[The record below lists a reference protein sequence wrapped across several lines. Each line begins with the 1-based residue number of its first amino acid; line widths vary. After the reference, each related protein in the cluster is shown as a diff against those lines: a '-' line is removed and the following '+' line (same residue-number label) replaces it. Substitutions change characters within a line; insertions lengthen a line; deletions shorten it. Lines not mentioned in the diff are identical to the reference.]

1 MQAIDDPRSAI
12 HTWIAAFNAT
22 DPTQV
27 LALYAP
33 DAVLWGTLAS
43 ELIVSREGLA
53 SYFQRA
59 LGGEP
64 RPSVELQRLVLQSF
78 GELAVA
84 SGEYLLQ
91 LSDGKQAQSLPAR
104 FTFVLKRTADACWL
118 IVSHHSSLMPLEGGA
133 GAR

>member
-1 MQAIDDPRSAI
+1 MQPIDDPRSAI
-12 HTWIAAFNAT
+12 QLWIEAFNAT
-22 DPTQV
+22 DPQSV

-53 SYFQRA
+53 SYFERA

-64 RPSVELQRLVLQSF
+64 RPSVKLQRLVLQSF
-78 GELAVA
+78 GEMAVA

-91 LSDGKQAQSLPAR
+91 LSDGKQAQSHPAR
-104 FTFVLKRTADACWL
+104 FTFVLKRAVDAGWL
-118 IVSHHSSLMPLEGGA
+118 IVSHHSSLLPLDGRA
-133 GAR
+133 STS